1 MIMTKTLYESNNKD
15 SIPDLEQFKSELLE
29 FFKMKKLDLAHTDT
43 QKMVLKEVRFIN
55 GKELA
60 YHEAIKF
67 LEGLEI
73 E

>member
-1 MIMTKTLYESNNKD
+1 MIMTRTLYESNNKD

-29 FFKMKKLDLAHTDT
+29 FFKKKNSEIKGIDT
-43 QKMVLKEVRFIN
+43 QKMVMKEVRFIN
-55 GKELA
+55 GKEVA

-67 LEGLEI
+67 LESLEI